1 MANFQEELIQKLN
14 DKNLSEGS
22 IKLYIRN
29 LQKLNNG
36 QLLSFKFLNKVDNIL
51 GKISKFKANTQR
63 GILISIV
70 SVLGCCPE
78 DKKLIKLR
86 NQYYKLM
93 NEKNTEIK
101 ENATDEPTEEQKAN
115 WISWDD
121 VKAKFNELHEEVE
134 KFKDNKKIN
143 EKESDTLLCYMLLAL
158 YIYVPP
164 RRNKDYQFMNVV
176 KKYNDSLD
184 DDINY
189 LSYEDNRFIFNV
201 YKTSKKYGKQII
213 EINPDLKA
221 CIDIYLKFH
230 PKILGKITKKTN
242 QPLFVLDGHPLVQTN
257 SITKLLNRTFGK
269 KISSSAL
276 RHIFLSDKYK
286 DVAKDMKEDAE
297 IMAHSVGQQKEYI
310 KNT

>member
-101 ENATDEPTEEQKAN
+101 KEGKAAKVAPAPV
-115 WISWDD
+115 IKETKKE
-121 VKAKFNELHEEVE
+121 VK
-134 KFKDNKKIN
+134 
-143 EKESDTLLCYMLLAL
+143 
-158 YIYVPP
+158 P
-164 RRNKDYQFMNVV
+164 RRKV
-176 KKYNDSLD
+176 
-184 DDINY
+184 
-189 LSYEDNRFIFNV
+189 
-201 YKTSKKYGKQII
+201 
-213 EINPDLKA
+213 
-221 CIDIYLKFH
+221 
-230 PKILGKITKKTN
+230 TKK
-242 QPLFVLDGHPLVQTN
+242 
-257 SITKLLNRTFGK
+257 K
-269 KISSSAL
+269 A
-276 RHIFLSDKYK
+276 
-286 DVAKDMKEDAE
+286 
-297 IMAHSVGQQKEYI
+297 
-310 KNT
+310 

>member
-93 NEKNTEIK
+93 NEKKSSE
-101 ENATDEPTEEQKAN
+101 
-115 WISWDD
+115 
-121 VKAKFNELHEEVE
+121 H
-134 KFKDNKKIN
+134 
-143 EKESDTLLCYMLLAL
+143 
-158 YIYVPP
+158 
-164 RRNKDYQFMNVV
+164 
-176 KKYNDSLD
+176 NDG
-184 DDINY
+184 
-189 LSYEDNRFIFNV
+189 
-201 YKTSKKYGKQII
+201 TC
-213 EINPDLKA
+213 A
-221 CIDIYLKFH
+221 
-230 PKILGKITKKTN
+230 
-242 QPLFVLDGHPLVQTN
+242 
-257 SITKLLNRTFGK
+257 
-269 KISSSAL
+269 
-276 RHIFLSDKYK
+276 
-286 DVAKDMKEDAE
+286 
-297 IMAHSVGQQKEYI
+297 IM
-310 KNT
+310 